1 MFELKC
7 LRNILINIRKGIDM
21 IYENMKTTK
30 YSLSAPISLATRI
43 SKDTHNQRYRDRFM
57 RDRDRVL
64 YSKAFRRLAGK
75 TQVYLAH
82 FDEHKRTRLTHTL
95 EVAQIAKTIA
105 SSLALNIDLTEAIAL
120 GHDIGHTPFGHAG
133 ESILHQL
140 VTPISKDNS
149 GKTISKYY
157 IEGSPMAQDIDIEAL
172 KEYCG
177 FKHNLQSVRVA
188 VKLENMYESRGL
200 DLTNFTLYGIL
211 NHSGLIYNE
220 DVLRNDFMG
229 FYDQLASYYMINNQ
243 QKAWSFEAYVVAEA
257 DEIAQRHHDLEDA
270 IRGNIITKEDIISI
284 IRDNFKDLMTPTD
297 RANYKSLKKA
307 NSNYYAAI
315 LSRTVV
321 NLLVTRLIK
330 SSIYNLNS
338 LIEKYNLTKKNFA
351 DFMILANINEM
362 KSAIAY
368 DKFGEN
374 TFKLRLKSFSK
385 QISTRVISSYDIQRM
400 DTKGQYIIR
409 KLFEAFYSNPQQL
422 SDNSIMSYFR
432 ESHIFNEEQIYN
444 TIKKN
449 GIGYIRHQFM
459 EDMKDR
465 NKVKDLILMRV
476 ICDHLSGMTDMFAFD
491 TYGRLYG
498 NVNDR

>member
-1 MFELKC
+1 
-7 LRNILINIRKGIDM
+7 M

-30 YSLSAPISLATRI
+30 YSLAAPISLATTI

-57 RDRDRVL
+57 RDRDRIL

-140 VTPISKDNS
+140 VTPISKDSS
-149 GKTISKYY
+149 GKNVSKYY
-157 IEGSPMAQDIDIEAL
+157 IEKSPMAQDIDIKTSEDIETL
-172 KEYCG
+172 KKYCG

-188 VKLENMYESRGL
+188 VKLENMYESSGL

-211 NHSGLIYNE
+211 NHSKLIYKN
-220 DVLRNDFMG
+220 DVLRNDFLG
-229 FYDQLASYYMINNQ
+229 FYDQLASYYMINNN
-243 QKAWSFEAYVVAEA
+243 QKAWPFESCVVAEA

-270 IRGNIITKEDIISI
+270 IRGNIITKDDIISI
-284 IRDNFKDLMTPTD
+284 IGENFKDLMTPTD
-297 RANYKSLKKA
+297 RVNYKSLKKA

-315 LSRTVV
+315 LSRTIV

-362 KSAIAY
+362 ESAIAY
-368 DKFGEN
+368 DKFGES
-374 TFKLRLKSFSK
+374 TFKLRLKSFTD
-385 QISTRVISSYDIQRM
+385 QINTRVISSYDIQRM

-409 KLFEAFYSNPQQL
+409 KLFEAFYNNPQQL
-422 SDNSIMSYFR
+422 SDNSIMAYFR
-432 ESHIFNEEQIYN
+432 ESHILNEEQINN
-444 TIKKN
+444 TIKKK

-459 EDMKDR
+459 EKMKGRDELK
-465 NKVKDLILMRV
+465 NLILMRV